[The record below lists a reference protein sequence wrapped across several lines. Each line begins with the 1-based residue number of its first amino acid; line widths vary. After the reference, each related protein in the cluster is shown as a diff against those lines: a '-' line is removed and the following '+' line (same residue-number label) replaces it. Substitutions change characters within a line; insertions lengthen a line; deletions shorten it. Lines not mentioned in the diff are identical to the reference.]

1 MRRKCSSD
9 ILPVCNK
16 RKACKEFIDCMSAIV
31 ESYLIA
37 DTNNSP
43 SVSLLLDDCIEI

>member
-1 MRRKCSSD
+1 MRRKYSSD
-9 ILPVCNK
+9 VLPVCNK

-37 DTNNSP
+37 DIFAFCEP
-43 SVSLLLDDCIEI
+43 AA